1 MKDIEFNL
9 IDEKWIRVIDG
20 GCHIDELS
28 LTELFRGAQD
38 YADLCG
44 ELSAQDVA
52 VMRILL
58 AILHTVILR
67 YDESGAE
74 NEADTAEEL
83 IDRWKAIWDSGR
95 FPSGVIEG
103 YLESQRDRF
112 WLFHPSHPFMQ
123 EPLAEY
129 GTKYTAS
136 KLNGELSESNNKS
149 RLFRMLAWKEKE
161 TLTVPQAARWLL
173 YANGFDDTS
182 AKPSALS
189 RSRKVKYASPGA
201 GWLGKLGLITL
212 QGENLFETLMLN
224 LVMSFDGSSM
234 IGDEQCPA
242 WERDGYVPRDP
253 ENIRIERVE
262 RVNIAMPD
270 NLAELYTLRSRKIL
284 LERGEDGIT
293 GCSLLGGEFFERE
306 NAFIEPMT
314 VWRQSDDKKRSVCT
328 PKRHDPSKQF
338 WREFASV
345 YPKTDSKH
353 RRPGVLSWFGV
364 LMGNELLPKG
374 YKLRTRIS
382 SVQYGDKD
390 FFITNV
396 FADTLSMSGELIY
409 GLNREWERG
418 VLDSIELTDDIAK
431 TVGALERDIY
441 IAGGGDTEKAREHSD
456 KAKEQYY
463 FEIDEA
469 FRLWLASID
478 PQKDT
483 TVSEKKQEWLDRAI
497 KAAERIGEK
506 MVSGA
511 GTDAIIG
518 RVIKTKEAEVRY
530 SAAKAENFFKLKLG
544 KIKKGVT
551 L

>member
-123 EPLAEY
+123 EPLAKY

-136 KLNGELSESNNKS
+136 KLNGELSESNDKR
-149 RLFRMLAWKEKE
+149 RLFRLLDGEAKEK
-161 TLTVPQAARWLL
+161 LTMAQAARWLL
-173 YANGFDDTS
+173 YINAFDDT
-182 AKPSALS
+182 A
-189 RSRKVKYASPGA
+189 VKYSSISRARKIKHASPGVS
-201 GWLGKLGLITL
+201 WLGKLGLITL
-212 QGENLFETLMLN
+212 RGENLFETLMLN

-234 IGDEQCPA
+234 IGDEQRPA

-270 NLAELYTLRSRKIL
+270 NLAELYTLQSRRIL
-284 LERGEDGIT
+284 LERRDDRVT
-293 GCSLLGGEFFERE
+293 GYKLFSGDFFSIE

-314 VWRQSDDKKRSVCT
+314 VWRLSNDKRSSVYT
-328 PKRHDPSKQF
+328 PKCHDPSKQF

-345 YPKTDSKH
+345 YPKTNSEH

-364 LMGNELLPKG
+364 LIGNELIPED

-382 SVQYGDKD
+382 SVQYGDKKSA
-390 FFITNV
+390 ISGV
-396 FADTLSMSGELIY
+396 FTDTLSMSGELIY